1 MIVVD
6 LMTIVDIAL
15 TLIAVGF
22 FGYIVYKSRKNG

>member
-6 LMTIVDIAL
+6 LMTIVDVAL
-15 TLIAVGF
+15 ILVAVGF